1 MEPYKLTNSQV
12 ITELVDLQLL
22 LLQNTF
28 YHFCKTNTQMEF
40 CRIEGKMEKTHAV
53 MGFLY
58 VHSCLYSLYIK
69 ILDKCTLTIAL
80 CTICALMMKSVRFY
94 FYECF
99 PQEVKDQKLCE

>member
-40 CRIEGKMEKTHAV
+40 CRIEGKMEKTHALWDFFMYTAV
-53 MGFLY
+53 STHF
-58 VHSCLYSLYIK
+58 
-69 ILDKCTLTIAL
+69 ILK
-80 CTICALMMKSVRFY
+80 Y
-94 FYECF
+94 
-99 PQEVKDQKLCE
+99 